1 MGSEFLRIQLHTK
14 LLMQLES
21 MSFHY
26 PHGQH
31 RLRSIALICWLL
43 LIAIAIPLGPQRALA
58 CIQGNASAAESQP
71 TVTIGIDGHIR
82 LGKWVPLL
90 IKYSVAPPVAPVEY
104 EVTVFDGD
112 DAPITYCGE
121 LTVDSSNPNH
131 YQGLVRLGRGYG
143 SAELRLSGAGGESET
158 IKLPLRGED
167 KVATVSRSTRDLIA
181 TIEPASSFKTAIE
194 SYSLIGQR
202 DDSSIVARLGSDLP
216 HSWLGY
222 DSVQTVLMV
231 TSDAE
236 LMDKISPRQIA
247 ALQSWV
253 DNGGVLVVSA
263 SKNAEKLLAKGGL
276 LESFCPGSFDGLT
289 QYTSSNRLETF
300 ANSEE
305 QLIAK
310 RGTAGGQPIP
320 IAALTEVRG
329 KVLVEA
335 GKKNPLIVNRAMG
348 LGEVIFVGLDLD
360 SERVTNWGGADA
372 LVGRLVTLSRTAG
385 EGQAGQQSVKG
396 AAGTSVATYGYEDIV
411 GQLRVPLDRFAS
423 VKFVA
428 FTWIALL
435 IGLYILCIGPG
446 DFFFLKKLLGKMEL
460 TWITFPLLSLLFCGL
475 AYGISRMTRPSSI
488 QVNQVEI
495 IDVDTIDGRVRGSVW
510 SNLYSPRGGSRS
522 IDIDAKHNL
531 GFDIDSSVLTWH
543 GLPGDGL
550 GGMWSG
556 PTPGL
561 SKTGYRQTI
570 EFESEQQR
578 ADIAIESLPLQVS
591 STKPMFGQWWA
602 DSEISRTSRLT
613 SQGGRLGGTVT
624 NPFPCQLKN
633 CRLIFENWAYIL
645 DSPLDQGDTFDVRT
659 ESNEKTLR
667 ALMTRRFKKLD
678 EDNRSNNTVWDPTDT
693 STSRIASM
701 MMFYQAA
708 GGGNYTGLTHRYQSF
723 TDMSHNLFLNRAVLV
738 GEIDQ
743 VGAELLVDQERVSQQ
758 YDHARTIVRVVL
770 PVKFK

>member
-1 MGSEFLRIQLHTK
+1 MI
-14 LLMQLES
+14 
-21 MSFHY
+21 
-26 PHGQH
+26 
-31 RLRSIALICWLL
+31 RLIRCLL
-43 LIAIAIPLGPQRALA
+43 LIVIAILFWPQSA
-58 CIQGNASAAESQP
+58 QASNQENPSASDSQP
-71 TVTIGIDGHIR
+71 AVTIGIDGHIR
-82 LGKWVPLL
+82 LGKWVPILV
-90 IKYSVAPPVAPVEY
+90 KYASAPPAAPVKY

-112 DAPITYCGE
+112 DAPTTYCGD
-121 LTVDSSNPNH
+121 LTVDTKNPHH

-143 SAELRLSGAGGESET
+143 SAELRLVDATGESET
-158 IKLPLRGED
+158 IKLPLRGEN
-167 KVATVSRSTRDLIA
+167 KVATVSRSTRALIA
-181 TIEPASSFKTAIE
+181 TIEPTSHFKSAIE
-194 SYSLIGQR
+194 SHSLVGQR
-202 DDSSIVARLGSDLP
+202 DDSPIVARIGNDLP

-222 DSVQTVLMV
+222 DSVQAVLMV
-231 TSDAE
+231 TSDSE
-236 LMDKISPRQIA
+236 LMNEISPRQID
-247 ALQSWV
+247 ALKSWV
-253 DNGGVLVVSA
+253 DSGGVLVVSA
-263 SKNAEKLLAKGGL
+263 SKNAKQLLAQGEL
-276 LESFCPGSFDGLT
+276 LESFCPGQFSGLT
-289 QYTSSNRLETF
+289 DCTSSNRLETF
-300 ANSEE
+300 ADSEE

-310 RGTAGGQPIP
+310 RGTVGGEPIP
-320 IAALTEVRG
+320 ISTFTEVRG

-335 GKKNPLIVNRAMG
+335 NKKTPLIVNHAMG

-360 SERVTNWGGADA
+360 SERVMKWGGGDG
-372 LVGRLVTLSRTAG
+372 LVGRLVTLSQAG
-385 EGQAGQQSVKG
+385 EGQGQQVVR
-396 AAGTSVATYGYEDIV
+396 GTSVSTYGYEDLI
-411 GQLRVPLDRFAS
+411 GQLRVPLDSFSS

-475 AYGISRMTRPSSI
+475 AFGISRMTRPDSI
-488 QVNQVEI
+488 QVNQLEI
-495 IDVDTIDGRVRGSVW
+495 IDVDTIDGRARGSVW
-510 SNLYSPRGGSRS
+510 SNLYSPRGGSGS
-522 IDIDAKHNL
+522 IDIDAKHGL
-531 GFDIDSSVLTWH
+531 GFEIDSSVLTWH

-550 GGMWSG
+550 GGMWSS

-570 EFESEQQR
+570 EIESEKQR
-578 ADIAIESLPLQVS
+578 ANIAIESLPLQVS

-602 DSEISRTSRLT
+602 DSGISRTSRLT

-624 NPFPCQLKN
+624 NPFPYQLKN

-667 ALMTRRFKKLD
+667 ALMTRKFKKLD
-678 EDNRSNNTVWDPTDT
+678 EDNRSNNTAWDPTDT
-693 STSRIASM
+693 NTGRIASM

-743 VGAELLVDQERVSQQ
+743 VGAELLVDQARVSDQ
-758 YDHARTIVRVVL
+758 YDHTRTLVRVVL

>member
-1 MGSEFLRIQLHTK
+1 MAQ
-14 LLMQLES
+14 
-21 MSFHY
+21 
-26 PHGQH
+26 
-31 RLRSIALICWLL
+31 
-43 LIAIAIPLGPQRALA
+43 
-58 CIQGNASAAESQP
+58 ASNQENTSVTDSQP
-71 TVTIGIDGHIR
+71 TVTIGVDGHIR
-82 LGKWVPLL
+82 LGKWVPIL
-90 IKYSVAPPVAPVEY
+90 IKYSDAPSTAPVKY
-104 EVTVFDGD
+104 EVTALDGD
-112 DAPITYCGE
+112 DAPITYCGD
-121 LTVDSSNPNH
+121 LTVDSENPNH

-143 SAELRLSGAGGESET
+143 SVEVRLLSAAGESET
-158 IKLPLRGED
+158 IRLPLRGEN
-167 KVATVSRSTRDLIA
+167 KVATVSRSTRALIA
-181 TIEPASSFKTAIE
+181 TIEPASHFKSAIE

-202 DDSSIVARLGSDLP
+202 DDSPVVARIGNDLP

-231 TSDAE
+231 TSDSE
-236 LMDKISPRQIA
+236 LMSQISTRQIE
-247 ALQSWV
+247 ALKSWV
-253 DNGGVLVVSA
+253 DSGGVLVVSA
-263 SKNAEKLLAKGGL
+263 SKNAKQLLAQGEL
-276 LESFCPGSFDGLT
+276 LEPFCPGQFNGLADC
-289 QYTSSNRLETF
+289 TSSNRLETF

-310 RGTAGGQPIP
+310 RGTADGEPIP
-320 IAALTEVRG
+320 ISTFTEVKG
-329 KVLVEA
+329 KVLLEA
-335 GKKNPLIVNRAMG
+335 NKKTPLIVNHAMG

-360 SERVTNWGGADA
+360 SDRVMKWGGRGG
-372 LVGRLVTLSRTAG
+372 LVGRLVTLSQTGG
-385 EGQAGQQSVKG
+385 EGQSSQQAVR
-396 AAGTSVATYGYEDIV
+396 GTSVSTYGYEDLI
-411 GQLRVPLDRFAS
+411 GQLRVPLDSFSS

-460 TWITFPLLSLLFCGL
+460 TWITFPLLALLFCGL
-475 AYGISRMTRPSSI
+475 AVGISRMTRPDSI
-488 QVNQVEI
+488 QVNQLEI
-495 IDVDTIDGRVRGSVW
+495 IDIDTIDGRARGSVW
-510 SNLYSPRGGSRS
+510 SNLYSPRGGSGS
-522 IDIDAKHNL
+522 IDIDPKHGL
-531 GFDIDSSVLTWH
+531 GFEIDSSVLTWH

-550 GGMWSG
+550 GGMWNS

-570 EFESEQQR
+570 ELEPEQQR
-578 ADIAIESLPLQVS
+578 ANIAIASLPLQVS

-602 DSEISRTSRLT
+602 DSGISRTSRLT

-659 ESNEKTLR
+659 ESTEKTLR
-667 ALMTRRFKKLD
+667 ALMTRKFKKLD
-678 EDNRSNNTVWDPTDT
+678 EENRSNNTAWNPTDT
-693 STSRIASM
+693 NTGRIASM

-743 VGAELLVDQERVSQQ
+743 VGAELLFDQARVSDQ
-758 YDHARTIVRVVL
+758 YDHTRTLVRVVL